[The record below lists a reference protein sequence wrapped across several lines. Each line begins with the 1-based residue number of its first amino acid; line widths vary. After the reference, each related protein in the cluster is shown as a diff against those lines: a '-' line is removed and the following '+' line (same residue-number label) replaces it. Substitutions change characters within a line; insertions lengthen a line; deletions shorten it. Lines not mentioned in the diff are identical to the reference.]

1 MGNAQSDLVL
11 QKYAADIKA
20 AQQNKQSPAKNI
32 PIGNWTT
39 SVQEEIN
46 DKVTASYIVGQPGGG
61 PNNPIDGCQKRFT
74 STYQCGT
81 GSTKE
86 VNISPEAWGQAAL
99 FDCTAESKTC
109 DGFKLTLGDDG
120 NIIVTDGTNSTI
132 WSSNTTKTGLA
143 LPQYSAKNG
152 KTGRNYLLTSE
163 VLNVG
168 EFIGSPSG
176 NCYLIMTATGLQL
189 LYNMS
194 GCTMTDENT
203 GVSSD
208 ANSYATYSIPKV
220 NVSSVGKVGYISPDG
235 KLKEYPSEL
244 LGTGSTYNLVGN
256 YDSLGNDIKQIRKSG
271 TAAAAPVPTH
281 HLDFIG
287 KSLTWEASNAYAQS
301 KGGRLATMA
310 ELRAYMTSKGG
321 ALLPGG
327 AQWVAVTDGFNGAND
342 WIFIGNVSH
351 TAGMSQAQDFGP
363 NAWWYSPGT
372 NPTWNFYVFWISQ
385 APAGQTAAPM
395 SAPVDHL
402 DLIGKS
408 LTWEASNAY
417 AQSKGGRLATW
428 AELLA
433 YIKSKGGALLPGKD
447 QWVAVTNGCKNATDW
462 IEIGNT
468 NHPPGISQTKDFGSN
483 AWWYSPGTNPTWNF
497 YVFWISQAA
506 APAAPVSAN
515 PSSSFLNQC
524 EQACNELGDC
534 AGFVANA
541 DTCWLKNS
549 GMFPT
554 GLRQPNNDYELYTRN
569 KTVKNN
575 NSCVK
580 TIENSTAANWE
591 LLPMGEKMSMN
602 TLCNLGAITEQERK
616 ELEEKYLKLYGVT
629 ATLDN
634 KLQGLTREKSKIEHS
649 MKNNTGKLKSD
660 MNNYKNVWNQA
671 DDNVNNLDN
680 ISGMLQDTDLNMVSQ
695 NYKHMLWTI
704 LAILIIIGGIRMTR
718 NSIQN

>member
-74 STYQCGT
+74 STYQCGS
-81 GSTKE
+81 GPTKE
-86 VNISPEAWGQAAL
+86 INIPPEAWGQAAL

-220 NVSSVGKVGYISPDG
+220 NVSSLGKVGYISPDG

-244 LGTGSTYNLVGN
+244 LGTGSTYNLIGN

-271 TAAAAPVPTH
+271 TVAAAPEPVH
-281 HLDFIG
+281 HLDF
-287 KSLTWEASNAYAQS
+287 
-301 KGGRLATMA
+301 
-310 ELRAYMTSKGG
+310 
-321 ALLPGG
+321 
-327 AQWVAVTDGFNGAND
+327 
-342 WIFIGNVSH
+342 
-351 TAGMSQAQDFGP
+351 
-363 NAWWYSPGT
+363 
-372 NPTWNFYVFWISQ
+372 
-385 APAGQTAAPM
+385 
-395 SAPVDHL
+395 
-402 DLIGKS
+402 IGKS

-447 QWVAVTNGCKNATDW
+447 QWVAVTNGFNNANDW

-497 YVFWISQAA
+497 YVFWISQAPA
-506 APAAPVSAN
+506 ASAPAPISAN

-671 DDNVNNLDN
+671 DDNVNSLDN

-718 NSIQN
+718 NSISN